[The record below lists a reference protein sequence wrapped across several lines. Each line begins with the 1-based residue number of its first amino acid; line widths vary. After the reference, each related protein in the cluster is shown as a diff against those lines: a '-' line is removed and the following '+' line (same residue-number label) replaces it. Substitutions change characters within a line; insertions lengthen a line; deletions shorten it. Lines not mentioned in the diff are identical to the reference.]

1 MDYQIRKAKQSDLA
15 SLAAVEAC
23 CFPAS
28 EAASG
33 EAIEK
38 RLKAFGDCFFVAETM
53 QGEVIGFI
61 NGCVTDRM
69 RCLQMY
75 HIINRKEPI
84 SLCLDWMC
92 FHSIN
97 EEESRQIL
105 WNI

>member
-69 RCLQMY
+69 
-75 HIINRKEPI
+75 
-84 SLCLDWMC
+84 C